1 MKTFF
6 LSLVPFST
14 NTSPY
19 SSLPTHFSLLISH
32 FSLLLPSP
40 KSLVPSPS
48 SLLNRCYIKDRKSIW
63 LNGRTLV
70 GARWSRLKFRC
81 R

>member
-19 SSLPTHFSLLISH
+19 SFLPTHFSLL
-32 FSLLLPSP
+32 L
-40 KSLVPSPS
+40 PSPS